1 MLVSVTR
8 WTACGWH
15 ATQSSRGRSG
25 IPGTPLRSGDSAWSP
40 WTVGPRCRSGCS
52 SAPGRSGLSVAI
64 DRMPDKEQKIVLV
77 RMREVERNITV
88 TLAHIKKMAEGV
100 I

>member
-25 IPGTPLRSGDSAWSP
+25 IPGTPLRSGGSAWSP
-40 WTVGPRCRSGCS
+40 
-52 SAPGRSGLSVAI
+52 
-64 DRMPDKEQKIVLV
+64 
-77 RMREVERNITV
+77 
-88 TLAHIKKMAEGV
+88 
-100 I
+100 